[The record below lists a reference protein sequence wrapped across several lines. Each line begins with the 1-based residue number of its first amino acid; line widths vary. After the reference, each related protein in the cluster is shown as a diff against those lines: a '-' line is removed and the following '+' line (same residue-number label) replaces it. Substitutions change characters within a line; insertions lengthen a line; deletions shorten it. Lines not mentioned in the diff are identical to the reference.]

1 MFLNFRLLKI
11 WKPATW
17 CLKCL
22 FFADRIPPMKFYC
35 SWLCVYLQW
44 VMIHHGW
51 WTTVYF
57 IGDKKNQGKFLSPN
71 IQFSPIMQR
80 IWEMRNKA
88 RKKTRKAF
96 FKYWLY
102 CVSRTASCALSEI
115 ISKMKRE
122 DNPLLK
128 SEVPEA
134 PSTPLEIHFMQ
145 QNLWNKLVLC
155 ILS

>member
-1 MFLNFRLLKI
+1 MKASYLMLKMPFLCRQYSSYEVLLFL
-11 WKPATW
+11 TL
-17 CLKCL
+17 CLSTVSNDTSWMMNYSL
-22 FFADRIPPMKFYC
+22 FH
-35 SWLCVYLQW
+35 WGQ
-44 VMIHHGW
+44 
-51 WTTVYF
+51 
-57 IGDKKNQGKFLSPN
+57 KNQGKFLSPN